1 MGLFSK
7 DIKNLEDLYKHGL
20 QDIYYAENQIVKSLP
35 DMIENATDAELK
47 RGLREHL
54 RETEGQVKRLE
65 QVFALHGERPSGTKC
80 PAIDGIIKE
89 GGDLMGEVEDNAVLN
104 VGIIAAAQAVEHYEI
119 TRYGALIAWAKEL
132 GHGQDATIL
141 ARNLSEEK
149 AADKKLTAL
158 ADKRVNPKSERRAG
172 KSSRAGASHSRR
184 ARRSRAAPQR
194 AAASPRRRRSRRAD
208 PPERDAPS
216 RDQSAAGQARPV
228 ALNRVQGDGVHARP
242 KGR

>member
-7 DIKNLEDLYKHGL
+7 DIKNLEDLYQHGL
-20 QDIYYAENQIVKSLP
+20 KDIYYAENQIVKSLP
-35 DMIENATDAELK
+35 DMIENATNAELK
-47 RGLREHL
+47 RGLQLHL
-54 RETEGQVKRLE
+54 RETKEQVKRLE

-89 GGDLMGEVEDNAVLN
+89 GGDLMGEVEDKAVLN

-132 GHGQDATIL
+132 GHGEDATIL

-158 ADKRVNPKSERRAG
+158 ADRRVNPKSARRAG
-172 KSSRAGASHSRR
+172 KSTARAPATRGARSRAGPR
-184 ARRSRAAPQR
+184 R
-194 AAASPRRRRSRRAD
+194 AAASRHRRKRRRDGA
-208 PPERDAPS
+208 PERTAPVVMK
-216 RDQSAAGQARPV
+216 RRGQY
-228 ALNRVQGDGVHARP
+228 
-242 KGR
+242 